1 MTDLIDNI
9 TAHIPP
15 DDSSPWWGLA
25 DLGLLGLSVANL
37 PLAMFLGVAL
47 AVREAGDDSRKR
59 AKTPMPDDWLA
70 QASESPEVSQKGLA
84 HLAKCL
90 DKKAYVSVSDA
101 LEWARIEQAEAE
113 ATAKR
118 QQRTEKLEG
127 EGAKALLSRA
137 KRECPTLFD
146 LDVGKTLES
155 VRAQG
160 QSAVS
165 FATSLTDR
173 FRK

>member
-1 MTDLIDNI
+1 MERI
-9 TAHIPP
+9 TAHLPA
-15 DDSSPWWGLA
+15 DDSSPRWGLA

-37 PLAMFLGVAL
+37 PLAMFLGVAM

-90 DKKAYVSVSDA
+90 DKKGYVSVSDA
-101 LEWARIEQAEAE
+101 LEWARIEQAEADV
-113 ATAKR
+113 ASKR
-118 QQRTEKLEG
+118 QQRTETLQG

-137 KRECPTLFD
+137 KRECPSLFD
-146 LDVGKTLES
+146 LDVGKALES
-155 VRAQG
+155 VRTQG

-165 FATSLTDR
+165 FASGLAGR
-173 FRK
+173 WRK

>member
-1 MTDLIDNI
+1 MSKN
-9 TAHIPP
+9 
-15 DDSSPWWGLA
+15 
-25 DLGLLGLSVANL
+25 
-37 PLAMFLGVAL
+37 
-47 AVREAGDDSRKR
+47 
-59 AKTPMPDDWLA
+59 
-70 QASESPEVSQKGLA
+70 GLA

-90 DKKAYVSVSDA
+90 DKKGFVSVSDA

-113 ATAKR
+113 AASKR

-165 FATSLTDR
+165 FATSLTER